1 MEVTKLSSKGQ
12 LVLPKRLRD
21 SRNWQAGTQFAIEES
36 TEGLLLRPLR
46 PFPPTRL
53 KDVAGCLPYH
63 GKPKTVR
70 QMRKAV
76 EASVKE
82 RRGRGR
88 Y

>member
-1 MEVTKLSSKGQ
+1 MEITRLSSKGQ
-12 LVLPKRLRD
+12 LVLPKRLRE
-21 SRNWQAGTQFAIEES
+21 SRNWQPGTKFAIEEA

-53 KDVAGCLPYH
+53 EEVVGCLPYG
-63 GKPKTVR
+63 GKPKTLR

-76 EASVKE
+76 EAQIKE

>member
-1 MEVTKLSSKGQ
+1 VEVTKLSSKGQ
-12 LVLPKRLRD
+12 LVLPKWLRE
-21 SRNWQAGTQFAIEES
+21 SRNWQPGTKFAIEEVMD
-36 TEGLLLRPLR
+36 GLLLRPLQ

-53 KDVAGCLPYH
+53 EQVAGCLPYR

-70 QMRKAV
+70 QMRKAI
-76 EASVKE
+76 EAGVKE